1 MPCASSWNGGSG
13 RGTGPPRDRGHRA
26 QLGLERLQE
35 GGGSRGQAGLLRCWV
50 AVSHRGPGASGR
62 IRHCPLLRQWCGSE
76 MVSKVRKGLSTEST
90 SLPSCQP
97 LENVMPVEM
106 HSCSP
111 SLMSVPFKFTASPAG
126 PGSPVRNP
134 LALSLR
140 GGFPG
145 PGFQELPAPRS
156 PRAPSAGR
164 TASPSSL
171 AHWVPGPR
179 QERGRRWS
187 GSATAQ
193 QVHTGCP

>member
-26 QLGLERLQE
+26 QLGLERQQE

-111 SLMSVPFKFTASPAG
+111 SLMSVAFKFTASPAG

-134 LALSLR
+134 QATLRPCLYGGAFQVLGSRSSQLPGAPERPLLAAR
-140 GGFPG
+140 PR
-145 PGFQELPAPRS
+145 PA
-156 PRAPSAGR
+156 
-164 TASPSSL
+164 L
-171 AHWVPGPR
+171 
-179 QERGRRWS
+179 
-187 GSATAQ
+187 
-193 QVHTGCP
+193 